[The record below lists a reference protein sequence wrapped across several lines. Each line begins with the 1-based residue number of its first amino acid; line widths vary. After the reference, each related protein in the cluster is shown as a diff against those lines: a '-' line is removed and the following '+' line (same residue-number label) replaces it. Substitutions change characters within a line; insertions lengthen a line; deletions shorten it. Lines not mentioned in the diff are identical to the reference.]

1 MGAVVTSSSYGGL
14 YIQRGRV
21 IRVVRVVRV
30 PDDPDDMVLDASLEN
45 VEDVTVLDDAV
56 DELGVK
62 DRSVRGR
69 R

>member
-1 MGAVVTSSSYGGL
+1 MGMSAYGLDLRPWRAV
-14 YIQRGRV
+14 
-21 IRVVRVVRV
+21 RVVRVVRV
-30 PDDPDDMVLDASLEN
+30 PDDPDDTVLVASLEN

-56 DELGVK
+56 DEVGVK